1 MPTDIHIVASC
12 TDRKRAP
19 VPLELCLREIRASD
33 ITTRA
38 RRWWD
43 HLRTHPHSTT
53 QAQDLY
59 AGDHWRV
66 VMELPALAAQAHL
79 HPHLWVASAGYGLIP
94 SDATIRPYSATFSRG
109 HADSIVADTTSQGT
123 TAAHRQ
129 WWQALSEGALPASS
143 APRSISRL
151 AEKSPKA
158 RILVVASPAYVAALE
173 DDLRHAAGVLHRP
186 EQLLIVSTPSPLST
200 GPLAQHWVPS
210 SAHLQA
216 HLGGARLSQHARVA
230 RDILQHS
237 RHDASFLDAPQVR
250 EYYERL
256 IERSAPPKRYGRTPM
271 TDEQVR
277 EFIVGALRTEALSC
291 SATLR
296 RLRDSGLACEQQRFK
311 RIFTELQER
320 T

>member
-12 TDRKRAP
+12 TDRKRVP
-19 VPLELCLREIRASD
+19 VPLELRLREIRALD
-33 ITTRA
+33 IRTRA
-38 RRWWD
+38 RRWRE
-43 HLRTHPHSTT
+43 HLRTHSHSTT
-53 QAQDLY
+53 QAQELY

-66 VMELPALAAQAHL
+66 VMELPTLAAQAHL

-94 SDATIRPYSATFSRG
+94 SDAAIRPYSATFSRG
-109 HADSIVADTTSQGT
+109 HADSVAADTTSQGT

-129 WWQALSEGALPASS
+129 WWQALSEEATPDPK

-151 AEKSPKA
+151 AEKSPHS
-158 RILVVASPAYVAALE
+158 RILVVASPAYVAAIE
-173 DDLRHAAGVLHRP
+173 DDLRAAASVLRRP

-200 GPLAQHWVPS
+200 GPLARHWIPS

-216 HLGGARLSQHARVA
+216 HLGGARLSLHARVA

-237 RHDASFLDAPQVR
+237 RRDASFLDAPQVR
-250 EYYERL
+250 QYYEQL
-256 IERSAPPKRYGRTPM
+256 IQRSAPPKRYGRTPM
-271 TDEQVR
+271 TDDQVR
-277 EFIVGALRTEALSC
+277 QFIEQELRTETRSC

-296 RLRDSGLACEQQRFK
+296 LLRDRGLACEQQRFK
-311 RIFTELQER
+311 RIFSKLQER